1 MGVIGW
7 IVVGLIAG
15 ALAGRV
21 TGVRGNGCLTT
32 MVVGVLGGLIGGALF
47 SAAGD
52 EGIGDFG
59 LRSLFV
65 AFVGASALLIVV
77 GAVTGSGGTR
87 RVRRR

>member
-1 MGVIGW
+1 MNVVGW
-7 IVVGLIAG
+7 IVVGLVAG

-32 MVVGVLGGLIGGALF
+32 MVVGIVGGLLGGALF

-59 LRSLFV
+59 LRSMLV
-65 AFVGASALLIVV
+65 AFVGACVLLFVV
-77 GAVTGSGGTR
+77 NGLTGAG
-87 RVRRR
+87 RRR

>member
-1 MGVIGW
+1 MGIIGW

-15 ALAGRV
+15 GLAGRV
-21 TGVRGNGCLTT
+21 TGVRGNGCLATIA
-32 MVVGVLGGLIGGALF
+32 VGVIGGLLGGALF

-65 AFVGASALLIVV
+65 AFIGATVLLFIFGAL
-77 GAVTGSGGTR
+77 TGSG
-87 RVRRR
+87 RRR